1 MSINLTAPFPNH
13 LSKFEIIPYMF
24 QNTTSNKSNIY
35 GRHWCKFARENFVLD
50 YFSIEWMDILKINKL
65 NVDNSTQIN
74 LEKINLFRYLSTS
87 QKMISTT

>member
-1 MSINLTAPFPNH
+1 MSINLTSPFPNH
-13 LSKFEIIPYMF
+13 LPQFEIIPYMF
-24 QNTTSNKSNIY
+24 QNTTSYKSNIY
-35 GRHWCKFARENFVLD
+35 ERHWSKFVRENFALD

-65 NVDNSTQIN
+65 NVDNSTQMH

>member
-1 MSINLTAPFPNH
+1 
-13 LSKFEIIPYMF
+13 MF
-24 QNTTSNKSNIY
+24 QNTTSNKSTIY
-35 GRHWCKFARENFVLD
+35 GRHWSKFVREKFVLD

-65 NVDNSTQIN
+65 NVDNSTQII